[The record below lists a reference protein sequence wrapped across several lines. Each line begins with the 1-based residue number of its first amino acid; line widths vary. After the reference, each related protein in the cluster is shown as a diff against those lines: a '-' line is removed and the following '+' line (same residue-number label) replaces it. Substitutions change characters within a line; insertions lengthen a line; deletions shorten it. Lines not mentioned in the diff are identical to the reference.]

1 MIRIEFKAK
10 YKPNASA
17 ENLDPTA
24 KIFNIM
30 RIVIFTVTLYSV
42 YARKRRNDNPD
53 TIVNCDDSNMKIFFK
68 TAEYEKR
75 DKCIV
80 SSSSKDEECQPY
92 YNHNR

>member
-1 MIRIEFKAK
+1 
-10 YKPNASA
+10 
-17 ENLDPTA
+17 
-24 KIFNIM
+24 M